1 MSARFFLD
9 TNVLVYCFDETAPR
23 KQRVAHALVREALEE
38 HHGIISTQVIQE
50 FFSVASRKFAK
61 PMDAAAC
68 RVYLDTVLSPLC
80 EIYPNLELYRQTIS
94 VREETGYTF
103 YDALIV
109 AAALEA
115 GCKTIYSE
123 DWQHNGKLH
132 GLEFKNPFL
141 HPCAG
146 PID

>member
-1 MSARFFLD
+1 MNARFFLD

-23 KQRVAHALVREALEE
+23 KQRLANALVREAADE
-38 HHGIISTQVIQE
+38 HCGIISTQVIQE
-50 FFSVASRKFAK
+50 FFSVASRKFAR
-61 PMDAAAC
+61 PMDASSC
-68 RVYLDTVLSPLC
+68 RVYLDNVLSPLC
-80 EIYPNLELYRQTIS
+80 EVYPNIELYRQAIG

-123 DWQHNGKLH
+123 DLQHNRKLH
-132 GLEFKNPFL
+132 GLEIKNPF
-141 HPCAG
+141 
-146 PID
+146 

>member
-23 KQRVAHALVREALEE
+23 KQRVAHALVREALEA

-50 FFSVASRKFAK
+50 FFSVASRKFAR

-68 RVYLDTVLSPLC
+68 RVYLDSVLSPLC
-80 EIYPNLELYRQTIS
+80 EVYPNVELYRQAIN

-103 YDALIV
+103 YDSLIV

-115 GCKTIYSE
+115 GCKAIYSE
-123 DWQHNGKLH
+123 DLQHNRKLH
-132 GLEFKNPFL
+132 GLEIKNPF
-141 HPCAG
+141 
-146 PID
+146 

>member
-23 KQRVAHALVREALEE
+23 KQRLANALVREALDE
-38 HHGIISTQVIQE
+38 HRGIISTQVIQE
-50 FFSVASRKFAK
+50 FFSVASRKFAR
-61 PMDAAAC
+61 PMDAAMC

-80 EIYPNLELYRQTIS
+80 EVYPNVELYRQVIG

-103 YDALIV
+103 YDSLIV

-123 DWQHNGKLH
+123 DLQHNRKLH
-132 GLEFKNPFL
+132 GLEIKNPF
-141 HPCAG
+141 
-146 PID
+146 